1 MVRRGRG
8 FEVKHLPRN
17 RFTHPLSL
25 LILYLQPS
33 PRRDSSLLQP
43 LLLFWSLK
51 ETHRISGNL
60 SDMEFPFGLILV
72 MAVVEAYQ
80 VLVTEHGKIRR
91 RILGGTSLDG
101 HCFEPRIML
110 QNTYAHQYSK
120 DSQFS
125 EVDRKEYQF
134 RTIAIILNY

>member
-1 MVRRGRG
+1 MVRFEGG
-8 FEVKHLPRN
+8 F
-17 RFTHPLSL
+17 
-25 LILYLQPS
+25 
-33 PRRDSSLLQP
+33 
-43 LLLFWSLK
+43 
-51 ETHRISGNL
+51 
-60 SDMEFPFGLILV
+60 
-72 MAVVEAYQ
+72 
-80 VLVTEHGKIRR
+80 
-91 RILGGTSLDG
+91 LGCITFQSNAIHGTSLDG